1 MSDRP
6 VLLRGGRV
14 VDPSQGLDAVRDLL
28 LSDGKVARVA
38 PSGSL
43 DGDLPEGT
51 EVVECAGLVV
61 TPGLVDVHVHLR
73 EPGGE
78 HKETIASGARA
89 AAAGGFT
96 AICAMPNTDP
106 VIDSPATVGFVAAAG
121 RAAGAAR
128 VYPVGALSMGQ
139 KGERLTEI
147 GELVEAGAV
156 GITDDG
162 LPVMDSG
169 LMRRALEYT
178 LAFDIP
184 VADHAEDVGL
194 SRGGVMNEGAVSA
207 RLGLRGKPNAAED
220 VHVARDL
227 VVAELTGGHIH
238 LQHVSTR
245 HGVELIRQAK
255 ARGVRVTAE
264 ATPHHLLLTDEAV
277 KGYDT
282 NAKMNPPLRT
292 EADRLAVVEGFL
304 DGTLDTLATD
314 HAPHH
319 YDEKEQAFD
328 DAPFGIVGLETV
340 VGLILT
346 HFVHEHGEHGEHGEH
361 DEHAEDGEDARHP
374 GTMDL
379 STFVERASVAPARAF
394 HLPGGTLAEG
404 SPADVTVLDL
414 DHRWTVDPTRFLS
427 MSRNTP
433 FTGWK
438 LRGRAVRTIV
448 GGRSVFV
455 AEGQEPPG

>member
-1 MSDRP
+1 MNERP
-6 VLLRGGRV
+6 IVLRSGRV

-28 LSDGKVARVA
+28 LADGKVAALV
-38 PSGSL
+38 PSL
-43 DGDLPEGT
+43 DEVPESA
-51 EVVECAGLVV
+51 EVIDCSGLVV
-61 TPGLVDVHVHLR
+61 TPGLIDVHVHLR

-78 HKETIASGARA
+78 HKETIATGARS

-96 AICAMPNTDP
+96 AVCAMPNTDP

-128 VYPVGALSMGQ
+128 VHPVGALSMGQ

-169 LMRRALEYT
+169 LMRRALEYAM
-178 LAFDIP
+178 AFDIP

-194 SRGGVMNEGAVSA
+194 SRGGVMNEGVVSA
-207 RLGLRGKPNAAED
+207 RLGLRGKPNASED

-227 VVAELTGGHIH
+227 LVAELTGGHIH

-245 HGVELIRQAK
+245 QGVELIRQAK

-264 ATPHHLLLTDEAV
+264 ATPHHLLLTDQAV
-277 KGYDT
+277 EGYDT
-282 NAKMNPPLRT
+282 NAKMNPPLRS

-340 VGLILT
+340 VGLLLT
-346 HFVHEHGEHGEHGEH
+346 HFVH
-361 DEHAEDGEDARHP
+361 GEDAGGRHP
-374 GTMDL
+374 GSL
-379 STFVERASVAPARAF
+379 GLATFVERASVQPARAF
-394 HLPGGTLAEG
+394 HLPGGTLREG
-404 SPADVTVLDL
+404 RPADVTLLDL
-414 DHRWTVDPTRFLS
+414 DRIWTVDPSRFRS
-427 MSRNTP
+427 KSRNTP
-433 FTGWK
+433 FAGWE

-448 GGRSVFV
+448 GGRTVFLL
-455 AEGQEPPG
+455 EGDG